1 MVPMDLMSLQPE
13 VNLDHV
19 KEAGL
24 DPDKFPQDGADAA
37 RMGEGDDQA
46 RGRQGRAARAS

>member
-24 DPDKFPQDGADAA
+24 DPDKFPD
-37 RMGEGDDQA
+37 R
-46 RGRQGRAARAS
+46 RRRR